1 MTEPSGWL
9 VMTAVLNAGCDE
21 GSDSGVHDVDVDI
34 TSQRKAVAAVAR
46 DGDVG
51 ESESEHA
58 MVATSAN
65 TQLRMRTI
73 TSVDTG
79 VRVYRITIQMSC
91 Q

>member
-1 MTEPSGWL
+1 M
-9 VMTAVLNAGCDE
+9 VMTATLKAGCGDR
-21 GSDSGVHDVDVDI
+21 SDAGAHDADVDI
-34 TSQRKAVAAVAR
+34 TSQRRAVAAVAR

-73 TSVDTG
+73 NL
-79 VRVYRITIQMSC
+79 R
-91 Q
+91 

>member
-1 MTEPSGWL
+1 
-9 VMTAVLNAGCDE
+9 MTAVLNAGCGE
-21 GSDSGVHDVDVDI
+21 GSDAGVHDADVDI
-34 TSQRKAVAAVAR
+34 TSQRKAVAADAR
-46 DGDVG
+46 DSDVGEGDVG

-79 VRVYRITIQMSC
+79 ASVYRSTIQMSC